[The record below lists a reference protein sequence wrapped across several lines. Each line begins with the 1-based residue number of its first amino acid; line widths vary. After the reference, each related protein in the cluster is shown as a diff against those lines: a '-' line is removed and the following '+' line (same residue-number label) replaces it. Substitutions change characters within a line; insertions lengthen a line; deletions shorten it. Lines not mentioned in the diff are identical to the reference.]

1 MLEKSGTAN
10 RRTNG
15 INHGRR
21 RFIHGIAA
29 AGVAAT
35 LGRPAFGEG
44 VGSERLGAEPAVL
57 TGDSFDLVIDSLPVN
72 FTGRRVLGTALNGSI
87 PGPIFRWRE
96 GDTVTIAVTNRLPTP
111 TSIHWHGMRIPA
123 EMDGVPGLSYAGIA
137 SGKTFVY
144 RFPVR
149 QNGTYWYHSHSGF
162 QEQTGIVGALI
173 IEPRDKEP
181 FEFDREYVL
190 LLTDWTD
197 ENPDIVYGNLKK
209 QSDYYDYNR
218 RTARTF
224 FSDVKAH
231 GLHATISDRLAWG
244 RMNMSPTDVADVT
257 SATYTYLLNGK
268 PPGEN
273 WTALFDPGQRVR
285 LRFINGSS
293 MSFFDVRIPGLPM
306 TVVQADGNAVQPV
319 TIDEFRM
326 GPAETYDV
334 IVQPSD
340 DSAYTIFAQTL
351 SRRGYA
357 RGTLAPRMG
366 MSAEIP
372 PLDPLPMRTMADMGM
387 GAMAMKGM
395 KKSDM
400 AGMQGMPGMDMA
412 EINIKGMQNGSMASM
427 QMDAPAR
434 SADSGMPSM
443 EMPPAVRISDAEQ
456 IGIKPFPQPGP
467 HTTRLVDDG
476 PSSPIAVHR
485 PPAMRVG
492 PATAMVAMHPTAR
505 LNDPG
510 DGLNENGRR
519 VLTYADLRA
528 RYPGVDGR
536 APGREIELHL
546 SGNMERYVWG
556 FDGYR
561 YSQAEPVHL
570 KLGERVRIVLINDTM
585 MDHPIHLHGLW
596 GELENGHG
604 EFLPY
609 KHTIV
614 VKPAERVSYLV
625 SADTAGRWAYHCH
638 LLYHMKSGMF
648 RTVIVS

>member
-1 MLEKSGTAN
+1 MMPGKSRAVHRQTS
-10 RRTNG
+10 G
-15 INHGRR
+15 INRGRR
-21 RFIHGIAA
+21 RFIEGIAA
-29 AGVAAT
+29 AGAVAAFGLPT
-35 LGRPAFGEG
+35 LGE
-44 VGSERLGAEPAVL
+44 SLGTEPAVL
-57 TGDSFDLVIDSLPVN
+57 TGDHFNLVIDWLPVN
-72 FTGRRVLGTALNGSI
+72 FTGRRVMATGVNGSV
-87 PGPIFRWRE
+87 PGPTLRWRE
-96 GDTVTIAVTNRLPTP
+96 GDTVTLAVTNRLPMP
-111 TSIHWHGMRIPA
+111 TSIHWHGIRCPA
-123 EMDGVPGLSYAGIA
+123 EMDGVPGLSFAGIA
-137 SGKTFVY
+137 PNETFVY
-144 RFPVR
+144 RIPVR
-149 QNGTYWYHSHSGF
+149 QNGTYWYHSHSRF

-181 FEFDREYVL
+181 IEFDREYVV

-197 ENPDIVYGNLKK
+197 ENPDTVYANLKK
-209 QSDYYDYNR
+209 QSDYYDYSK

-224 FSDVKAH
+224 FSDVKTR
-231 GLHATISDRLAWG
+231 GLHATILDRLAWG
-244 RMNMSPTDVADVT
+244 RTNMSPTDLADVT
-257 SATYTYLLNGK
+257 SATYTYLLNDK
-268 PPGEN
+268 PPGSN
-273 WTALFDPGQRVR
+273 WTALFEPGERVR

-306 TVVQADGNAVQPV
+306 SVVQADGNAVQPV

-334 IVQPSD
+334 IVQPAD
-340 DSAYTIFAQTL
+340 DSAYTIFAQPL

-400 AGMQGMPGMDMA
+400 AGMQGMPGMDMGQMSM
-412 EINIKGMQNGSMASM
+412 KGMQNGSMPSM
-427 QMDAPAR
+427 QMDAPAH
-434 SADSGMPSM
+434 SDNPGMASM
-443 EMPPAVRISDAEQ
+443 EMAHVVGSSGLEK
-456 IGIKPFPQPGP
+456 IGTTPFPQPGP
-467 HTTRLVDDG
+467 HTTRLVVDD
-476 PSSPIAVHR
+476 PSGPIAVHR
-485 PPAMRVG
+485 PTAMRVG
-492 PATAMVAMHPTAR
+492 PATAMVAMHPTTR

-510 DGLNENGRR
+510 DGLNGNGRR

-536 APGREIELHL
+536 VPSREIELHL

-585 MDHPIHLHGLW
+585 MEHPIHLHGVW

-625 SADTAGRWAYHCH
+625 SADTPGRWAYHCH